1 MNHIRVGIVGL
12 GRLGK
17 IHATNIARNIPGA
30 TLQAACSIV
39 EAELEFARNELGVEE
54 TYQTFEEM
62 VDSQNVDAVCIVS
75 PSGFHPGQ
83 IRLAM
88 EKGLHVFC
96 EKPIGLEIEDIEKT
110 IEVIDN
116 HPDQVFQLGFMRRYD
131 ESYQYAKKLVD
142 DGELGELTVIRCY
155 GIDPSSGLESFV
167 KFAGASNSGGLF
179 ADMSIHDI
187 DLVRW
192 FSKKEVSRVWAM
204 GKNAAYPELDQVNE
218 LETGAA
224 MMQLEDQTM
233 AILVAGRNAAHG
245 YHVETE
251 LIGTKGMIRIAAV
264 PEKNLVSVF
273 NENGAVRPTS
283 QNFPERF
290 QQAFQNEMKE
300 FISCIREKR
309 QPEVSAYDGLQ
320 STIVAKACQ
329 QSVDTKGL
337 IEIESAKIF
346 S

>member
-1 MNHIRVGIVGL
+1 MTSIKIGIVGL

-17 IHATNIARNIPGA
+17 VHAKNIAKHTPGA
-30 TLQAACSIV
+30 ELYAACSFI
-39 EAELEFARNELGVEE
+39 EEELEFAKNELGVTE
-54 TYQTFEEM
+54 TYKTYEEM
-62 VDSQNVDAVCIVS
+62 VDSLNLDAVVIVS
-75 PSGFHPGQ
+75 PSGFHPEQ
-83 IRLAM
+83 IRLAI
-88 EKGLHVFC
+88 EKGLHVFS

-110 IEVIDN
+110 IEVIDA
-116 HPDQVFQLGFMRRYD
+116 HPEQIFMLGFMRRYD
-131 ESYQYAKKLVD
+131 ESYQYAKKMVD
-142 DGELGELTVIRCY
+142 EGQLGELTVVRCY

-192 FSKKEVSRVWAM
+192 FTKQEVSRVWAI
-204 GKNAAYPELDQVNE
+204 GKNAAYPELDKVNE

-224 MMQLEDQTM
+224 MMQLEDRTM

-251 LIGTKGMIRIAAV
+251 LIGTKGMLRVAAA
-264 PEKNLVSVF
+264 PEKNLVTVF
-273 NENGAVRPTS
+273 DEHGVVRPTS

-290 QQAFQNEMKE
+290 SEAFKNEMNE
-300 FISCIREKR
+300 FIACIQEKR

-320 STIVAKACQ
+320 STKVAIACQ
-329 QSVDTKGL
+329 QSVDTKQL
-337 IEIESAKIF
+337 IDLDVLVKA
-346 S
+346 